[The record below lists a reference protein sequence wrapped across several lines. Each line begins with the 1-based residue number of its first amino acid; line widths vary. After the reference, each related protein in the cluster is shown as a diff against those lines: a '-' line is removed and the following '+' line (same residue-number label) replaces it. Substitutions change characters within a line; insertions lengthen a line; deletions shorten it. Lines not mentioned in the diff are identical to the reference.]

1 MMLKNS
7 FFVNECDII
16 GTKFVTIITIIGINL
31 SATGTFES
39 SKYHADSPE
48 SDKMAHVR

>member
-16 GTKFVTIITIIGINL
+16 GTKFVTIIGINL